1 VTTHPVQLPL
11 LPLFAVLLLPS
22 GCDTSCDA
30 GESAP
35 IPWAE
40 GRTTV
45 TESGSRIY
53 ESTPLDGTWLHFPS
67 GRRFS
72 FAHGLGTEY
81 LDVESYLSFRPR
93 PFAEPN
99 EDPGSMVAASGNLV
113 VISES
118 SAEVV
123 TVRNDTCEND
133 YYLFV
138 RIVAR

>member
-1 VTTHPVQLPL
+1 MRSAQLL
-11 LPLFAVLLLPS
+11 LLLLLLPF

-30 GESAP
+30 GESDP

-40 GRTTV
+40 GRISV
-45 TESGSRIY
+45 TEAGTLIY

-72 FAHGLGTEY
+72 FPHQLGTEH
-81 LDVESYLSFRPR
+81 LQVETYLSFRPR
-93 PFAEPN
+93 PFAEPDD
-99 EDPGSMVAASGNLV
+99 DPGSMVAASGNLV

-118 SAEVV
+118 SAETV

-133 YYLFV
+133 YYLWV
-138 RIVAR
+138 RIAAR